1 MRGVMLSLVLS
12 GCCVDCSGGDVHS
25 NREKSVDGG
34 TELIAG
40 PFSWK
45 CTAKIDGKPVTQGVP
60 VAVKPGVH
68 RVECDT
74 DSIEVDVT
82 RGTSVT
88 VDYFGP

>member
-1 MRGVMLSLVLS
+1 MRFLLAAFVLS
-12 GCCVDCSGGDVHS
+12 GCCVDCSDGDVHS
-25 NREKSVDGG
+25 NREKSRDGG

-45 CTAKIDGKPVTQGVP
+45 CAAKVDGKPVTQGAP

-68 RVECDT
+68 RVECDA
-74 DSIEVDVT
+74 DLIEVDV
-82 RGTSVT
+82 RPGTTVT